1 NTGHTIPEETEDV
14 QNIDREMVARGLK
27 DGSEG
32 DSYNDSNSI
41 SEGYDT
47 TMTLDLDDEAEK
59 SVGKIGSPSV
69 SSNNFNLDSFD
80 TKKVKES
87 GNKGNDSLED
97 IQQLESAYK
106 GIDDLHPGYEDYGH
120 NIVSELGK
128 NSLEHLDAEI
138 EDLMLYS
145 NDVAPHALLVS
156 PERWSSGR
164 GLYSCK
170 YRWLRLQIIRAV
182 PDRDW
187 GLLIALFGGTHP
199 GDHWFPRMTLNPD
212 CVGTRNP
219 QCSNTQLPKRLVRRR
234 LLHRPR
240 PRSGFA
246 HGSPISSKSSSG
258 SRRITP
264 LTARL
269 SLPPPPPSWVPR
281 KIPKTPPQGKH
292 LCLLRATK

>member
-1 NTGHTIPEETEDV
+1 MYCYPHCHPCDIG
-14 QNIDREMVARGLK
+14 
-27 DGSEG
+27 
-32 DSYNDSNSI
+32 
-41 SEGYDT
+41 
-47 TMTLDLDDEAEK
+47 EK
-59 SVGKIGSPSV
+59 
-69 SSNNFNLDSFD
+69 
-80 TKKVKES
+80 
-87 GNKGNDSLED
+87 
-97 IQQLESAYK
+97 
-106 GIDDLHPGYEDYGH
+106 
-120 NIVSELGK
+120 
-128 NSLEHLDAEI
+128 
-138 EDLMLYS
+138 
-145 NDVAPHALLVS
+145 
-156 PERWSSGR
+156 
-164 GLYSCK
+164 
-170 YRWLRLQIIRAV
+170 IIRAI

-269 SLPPPPPSWVPR
+269 SLPQPPPPPSWVPTTFPGR
-281 KIPKTPPQGKH
+281 YLRHPHKVNICACYEPRSEEELQ
-292 LCLLRATK
+292 LLHSIIL